1 MNDTPLI
8 PLATV
13 RIALAV
19 FLTLATLTVK
29 RSREREDD
37 ADMPQPQ
44 RRRNDAERGFLRQ
57 TSVRR
62 LLALDNGIFKKMF
75 RIDKPAFLLLHHK
88 IASHVNSTWTPRS
101 IHMAEISSGSHV
113 ETILLLASTIR
124 WLAGGS
130 PWDIA
135 YAFHISYA
143 TLHARKYDVIAAINA
158 ALWNNINFPTTEQG
172 TLTCD
177 MPYARHNANRPPQVF
192 KSSPTVLR
200 VSDLA
205 REVSFPTLSQQ

>member
-1 MNDTPLI
+1 MNDTPLT

-19 FLTLATLTVK
+19 FLTLATWTVK
-29 RSREREDD
+29 RRRELESCDDD

-44 RRRNDAERGFLRQ
+44 RRRNDAERGTLRR

-62 LLALDNGIFKKMF
+62 LLALDKGIFKKMF
-75 RIDKPAFLLLHHK
+75 RMDKEAFLLLHHK

-101 IHMAEISSGSHV
+101 KHMAEISSGSHV

-158 ALWNNINFPTTEQG
+158 ALWNNIQFPTTEQG
-172 TLTCD
+172 TLACD
-177 MPYARHNANRPPQVF
+177 IAYCNIQC
-192 KSSPTVLR
+192 
-200 VSDLA
+200 
-205 REVSFPTLSQQ
+205 

>member
-1 MNDTPLI
+1 MNDTPLT

-29 RSREREDD
+29 RRRELELCDD
-37 ADMPQPQ
+37 EADMPQPQ
-44 RRRNDAERGFLRQ
+44 RRRNDSERGLLRR

-75 RIDKPAFLLLHHK
+75 RIEKPAFLLLHCK
-88 IASHVNSTWTPRS
+88 IAQHLNTTWTSRS

-124 WLAGGS
+124 WVAGGS

-135 YAFHISYA
+135 YAFHVSYA
-143 TLHARKYDVIAAINA
+143 TLHARKYHVIAAINA
-158 ALWNNINFPTTEQG
+158 ALWNNITFPTTEQG
-172 TLTCD
+172 TRTRD
-177 MPYARHNANRPPQVF
+177 M
-192 KSSPTVLR
+192 
-200 VSDLA
+200 
-205 REVSFPTLSQQ
+205 